1 MKTIFT
7 RKLTDLEIKEGIL
20 NCDLQVYKYVDKKF
34 RSKTIAH
41 VKANSGIQA
50 DADELYNDVIMQVY
64 LNIENGKYV
73 IEEGK
78 FDAYFMR
85 IMKYK
90 WIDKLRHRNRKRQVN
105 TTELDVVAE
114 NQAIYEEKA
123 EPNHELA
130 NAACVQKHMDEL
142 KEQDR
147 MILKWF
153 YFDNLKQAAIAEK
166 IGMTAEYVK
175 QRIFTIRRI
184 LKKEL
189 IADPNFA
196 F

>member
-1 MKTIFT
+1 MLT
-7 RKLTDLEIKEGIL
+7 RKLTDQKIKEGIL
-20 NCDLQVYKYVDKKF
+20 SQDLKVYKYLDKKF
-34 RSKTIAH
+34 RQKIIMH
-41 VKANSGIQA
+41 VKANSGNEH
-50 DADELYNDVIMQVY
+50 DADELYNDVIMQIY
-64 LNIENGKYV
+64 LNIENGKYTT
-73 IEEGK
+73 EEGK

-90 WIDKLRHRNRKRQVN
+90 WIDKLRYLNRKRKVN
-105 TTELDVVAE
+105 TTELNVVTE
-114 NQAIYEEKA
+114 NQAIYEEQV
-123 EPNHELA
+123 EPDHELT
-130 NAACVQKHMDEL
+130 NAVCMHRHINEL

-147 MILKWF
+147 QILKWF

-175 QRIFTIRRI
+175 QRIFTIRGK

-189 IADPNFA
+189 IEDPNFA